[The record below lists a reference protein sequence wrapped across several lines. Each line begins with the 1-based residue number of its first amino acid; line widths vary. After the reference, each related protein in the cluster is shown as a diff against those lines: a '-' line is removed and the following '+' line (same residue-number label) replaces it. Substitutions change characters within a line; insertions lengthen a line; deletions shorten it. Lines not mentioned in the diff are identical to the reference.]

1 MNGKSRCAIFSRN
14 VISNQRMGAGN
25 TNRFAHANPDAHNQ
39 HLPEIDHRA
48 HKSRQRAPAQQSHG
62 NEGAAH
68 VSISQTGQ
76 RQARQGVKQRKS
88 AAEQHARL
96 SVAETNFSFYIRQEN
111 GQQQSMPV
119 IHDIG
124 QKQEKDYQSDIVI
137 GKNPGFLLQ
146 IHWYFFPF
154 YARLAA
160 EARPLFISFIYRAI
174 KSLLIHSRLE

>member
-1 MNGKSRCAIFSRN
+1 MNGKSRCAISGRN
-14 VISNQRMGAGN
+14 VISDQRMGAGN
-25 TNRFAHANPDAHNQ
+25 TNRFAYANPDAHNQ

-62 NEGAAH
+62 NKGPAH

-76 RQARQGVKQRKS
+76 RHARQGVKQRKS

-96 SVAETNFSFYIRQEN
+96 RIAEANFSFYVRQEN

-146 IHWYFFPF
+146 IHWPF
-154 YARLAA
+154 SRFMINLEQKPGRFSSALYIAR
-160 EARPLFISFIYRAI
+160 
-174 KSLLIHSRLE
+174 